1 MDYSSDFKAYPLLME
16 PVLKDYIWGGNRL
29 SEVFGKKSDLEKVA
43 ESWEVS
49 TQNGNQSRIANGEY
63 EGMPLDEYI
72 ALNREKILGKN
83 CAQMTE
89 FPVLIKLIDAKDN
102 LSVQV
107 HPNDEYV
114 ENGQSGKTEM
124 WYVVDAEPDAS
135 IILGFSREITKDEF
149 IRRIKN
155 NTLLEVL
162 NKIPVKKGDVF
173 YVKAGT
179 LHAIGKGILI
189 AEIQQN
195 SDITYRVFDYGR
207 TDKNGNPREL
217 HINDA
222 LEVTKRTPPEDDYKS
237 LNLTCGDG
245 ETLLV
250 KNRYFCVYKCV
261 DTKTINV
268 TDESFCV
275 LLFIDGDGELLYE
288 GKQLKVRRGD
298 SVFIPAGFG
307 KINLEGNFTA
317 LKTTIEN

>member
-1 MDYSSDFKAYPLLME
+1 ME